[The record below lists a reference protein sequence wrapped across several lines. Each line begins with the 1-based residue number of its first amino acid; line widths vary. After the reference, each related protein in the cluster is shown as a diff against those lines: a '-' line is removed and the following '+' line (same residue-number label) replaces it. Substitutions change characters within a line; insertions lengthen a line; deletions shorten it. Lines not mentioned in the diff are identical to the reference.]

1 MKLHPVIK
9 FIVALALPLL
19 VGAIAGK
26 YTTEAIPGWYNT
38 LNQPSFNPPNWV
50 FAPVWTTLYILMGIS
65 MFLIWRLP
73 ASPSRNKALAI
84 YGIQLFLN
92 FCWSFL
98 FFYFKT
104 LELALAEIIL
114 LWIFIALMLRAF
126 YQVKPLTT
134 YLNIPYLLWVSFAT
148 VLNGAYVYLN

>member
-38 LNQPSFNPPNWV
+38 LNQPSFNPPNSV

-84 YGIQLFLN
+84 YGVQLFLN

-114 LWIFIALMLRAF
+114 LWISIFLMLRAF
-126 YQVKPLTT
+126 YQIKPLTT